1 MLNKEQL
8 QRKIVQMN
16 EFLQKTQA
24 NDEPATMLNRLE
36 LLEILMSKSG
46 EYLAD
51 AKYYQD
57 EIINGAVVDSLKKS
71 LEEKLSA
78 TTINLFVK
86 TSAKEWNHIVNS
98 LERINACATHQHG
111 GLRTRISFVKAT
123 F

>member
-1 MLNKEQL
+1 MLSKEQL
-8 QRKIVQMN
+8 QKKVIQMN
-16 EFLQKTQA
+16 DFLQQKNG
-24 NDEPATMLNRLE
+24 NDEPASMMERME
-36 LLEILMSKSG
+36 LLEILISQSG

-57 EIINGAVVDSLKKS
+57 EIINGAVIDSLKKS

-98 LERINACATHQHG
+98 LERINASATHQHG
-111 GLRTRISFVKAT
+111 GLRTRISFLKAT